1 MDVLFAWCEQLVKDH
16 SLLFIMFASVLG
28 SFWGVWPSVVKEV
41 ERSSR
46 QQPGYPDI
54 QLVLTR
60 DVFLE
65 IKWFFFS
72 LLLSNTI
79 FAFFFFAVVA
89 LLFYLLNQFYEAI
102 WVKIIV
108 ALSVSRAIAKKQ
120 GKISL
125 LNSYLGGFDLD
136 SVPLIGQFAEG
147 LTESYENWHQRKF
160 KQLDDRCNKILS
172 ELCVE
177 RLRQERQGA
186 IKRQQQSEYLFRNQA
201 IQMVENQVE
210 QRINHL
216 PNETRKS
223 RYLEQLQQIKN
234 LPEQDKRIYLIA
246 LVEELCPEM
255 IDSVEIQQ

>member
-54 QLVLTR
+54 QLVLTWN
-60 DVFLE
+60 VFLE

-108 ALSVSRAIAKKQ
+108 AISVSRAIARKQ

-125 LNSYLGGFDLD
+125 LNAYLGGFDLD

-160 KQLDDRCNKILS
+160 KQLDERCNKILS
-172 ELCVE
+172 KRCVAK
-177 RLRQERQGA
+177 LRQERQSS
-186 IKRQQQSEYLFRNQA
+186 IERQQQSECLFRNRA
-201 IQMVENQVE
+201 IQTVENQVE

-216 PNETRKS
+216 PNETRKLT
-223 RYLEQLQQIKN
+223 YLEQFQKIKI
-234 LPEQDKRIYLIA
+234 LPEQDKKIKLIA

-255 IDSVEIQQ
+255 INSLEIQQ

>member
-1 MDVLFAWCEQLVKDH
+1 MFGKNTSLIRQEQTLKNIIR
-16 SLLFIMFASVLG
+16 SLTKGTKKIFNFCASL
-28 SFWGVWPSVVKEV
+28 
-41 ERSSR
+41 
-46 QQPGYPDI
+46 
-54 QLVLTR
+54 
-60 DVFLE
+60 
-65 IKWFFFS
+65 IKW
-72 LLLSNTI
+72 L
-79 FAFFFFAVVA
+79 FFFAVVA

-160 KQLDDRCNKILS
+160 QQLDDRCNKILS
-172 ELCVE
+172 RLCVE
-177 RLRQERQGA
+177 KLRQECQGA

-216 PNETRKS
+216 PNETRRS

-234 LPEQDKRIYLIA
+234 LPEQDRRIYLIA
-246 LVEELCPEM
+246 LVEELCPRANASKNSTAM
-255 IDSVEIQQ
+255 GTL